1 MPAWTL
7 NERATVFRLFN
18 QYGYVKD
25 NVDWEPI
32 YRAVTADTERSTLV
46 ISEDYQHRKKSGKSK
61 MYERQIEKSID
72 RYTAEKL
79 AAYNFARDGIKR
91 EAKTMGITLPA
102 VNGHDDQGAQASQA
116 SPQQDAPRRVPSKA
130 SRRRVAT
137 PMSEDIG
144 DNIVVAQRPFI
155 PSQQIATNNAAPPRV
170 SIKKNEKNVKDAPKT
185 KDALKIK
192 GAQINTSSQQVTS
205 GIAALPHA
213 FMTQRRERTFS
224 IDSDLSSIDS
234 DHEAQIP
241 IPKKSGPTRPVV
253 QGNVAQG
260 ARTKGMASKHVYTIW
275 DQSDEEPQTVV
286 ISKRKKHGIIQL
298 ESDSEHEG
306 AKEREVVRHSTQQ
319 EGRNAAAPRSTKL
332 PDNKKLKIMDYK
344 EYGSPQQA
352 SVPIPAPSLQV
363 PGRSFAPLI
372 SKAERKRRKALAEAS
387 KEQDNAE
394 GGRVQVPKGSAT
406 ENFAQRIIASRE
418 DGAATSIVQPKSK
431 VKAAENP
438 VVQGPERE
446 DKVMVDA
453 GQEAQHLG
461 GPANEIMDEAGDEAV
476 VKAVLKF
483 AANASADA
491 FESMVNGMSELRTSK
506 AKIASKKA
514 GSAEVVVT
522 GKRSATDNA
531 SCTSEAV
538 AESADHERSDII
550 SSSIPKIKSK
560 GNRARA
566 AGDWRRVN
574 LDRIL
579 LEPFHDPFAQE
590 SKSSKKSS
598 SGEQVPV
605 QPPPRPI
612 APKERVLNFFDDI
625 FDGGFSKEFISSVI
639 DLQQQGTHIP
649 VGSIFATLKKEASE
663 KSIECKYELRMGFS
677 SPESPF
683 SNFRLADAAFGRGL
697 HMLHTNDVKFFSY
710 SPSTPIAC
718 ARIRGSYHIAPEE
731 IKFIDHD
738 DLVFKRGGRVYKLYI
753 YQEDCAILGAD
764 KKANTAYVS
773 MDVMLCQAFDCPK
786 CSNVEDHGDPRV
798 SISSIPRVHIRN
810 LGGDDN
816 EFVSPVIPLWRKHEH
831 EKDEE
836 EKFLVDLS
844 YGTMNVKFWDGKR
857 QPVALCHRAECEGCL
872 EAASVRGV

>member
-79 AAYNFARDGIKR
+79 AAYNFARDGINR

-192 GAQINTSSQQVTS
+192 GAQINISSQQVTS

-387 KEQDNAE
+387 KERTTRKE
-394 GGRVQVPKGSAT
+394 GGCKYPK
-406 ENFAQRIIASRE
+406 AQ
-418 DGAATSIVQPKSK
+418 Q
-431 VKAAENP
+431 
-438 VVQGPERE
+438 
-446 DKVMVDA
+446 
-453 GQEAQHLG
+453 
-461 GPANEIMDEAGDEAV
+461 
-476 VKAVLKF
+476 
-483 AANASADA
+483 
-491 FESMVNGMSELRTSK
+491 LRTL
-506 AKIASKKA
+506 
-514 GSAEVVVT
+514 
-522 GKRSATDNA
+522 RSA
-531 SCTSEAV
+531 
-538 AESADHERSDII
+538 
-550 SSSIPKIKSK
+550 
-560 GNRARA
+560 
-566 AGDWRRVN
+566 
-574 LDRIL
+574 
-579 LEPFHDPFAQE
+579 
-590 SKSSKKSS
+590 
-598 SGEQVPV
+598 
-605 QPPPRPI
+605 
-612 APKERVLNFFDDI
+612 
-625 FDGGFSKEFISSVI
+625 
-639 DLQQQGTHIP
+639 
-649 VGSIFATLKKEASE
+649 
-663 KSIECKYELRMGFS
+663 
-677 SPESPF
+677 
-683 SNFRLADAAFGRGL
+683 
-697 HMLHTNDVKFFSY
+697 
-710 SPSTPIAC
+710 
-718 ARIRGSYHIAPEE
+718 
-731 IKFIDHD
+731 
-738 DLVFKRGGRVYKLYI
+738 
-753 YQEDCAILGAD
+753 
-764 KKANTAYVS
+764 
-773 MDVMLCQAFDCPK
+773 
-786 CSNVEDHGDPRV
+786 
-798 SISSIPRVHIRN
+798 
-810 LGGDDN
+810 
-816 EFVSPVIPLWRKHEH
+816 
-831 EKDEE
+831 
-836 EKFLVDLS
+836 
-844 YGTMNVKFWDGKR
+844 
-857 QPVALCHRAECEGCL
+857 
-872 EAASVRGV
+872 